1 MVNKLPSATKT
12 REISNMIIRLTIGIV
27 VGGLLGYG
35 AYRFIGCSTGTCPL
49 TANPWISTILGMVF
63 GALAARAV

>member
-1 MVNKLPSATKT
+1 
-12 REISNMIIRLTIGIV
+12 MIVRLIIGVI
-27 VGGLLGYG
+27 VGGLLGYA

-63 GALAARAV
+63 GGLLSRAI